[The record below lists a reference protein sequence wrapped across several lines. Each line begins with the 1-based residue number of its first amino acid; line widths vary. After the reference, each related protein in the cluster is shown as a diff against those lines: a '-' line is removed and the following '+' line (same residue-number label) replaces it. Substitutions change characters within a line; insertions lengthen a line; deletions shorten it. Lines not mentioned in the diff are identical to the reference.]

1 MSNLSRRAVLSGATA
16 VAGAGA
22 LPRPARAAGEDGTRA
37 GTADGLVTVRPG
49 DPRYGDLVVGN
60 NQRWVASPEAVHL
73 VRTTAE
79 TVAVVAEAVRSG
91 KRLSVRSG
99 GHCYADFV
107 YHADADVIVDL
118 STMNRIG
125 FDTGRQ
131 AFMVEAGARLG
142 EIYDTLYRR
151 WGVAVPGGV
160 CPYVGIAGH
169 ATGGGYGLLSRRHGV
184 VADHIEAVE
193 VVVADEEEGARAVIA
208 SRESTGALRELW
220 WACTGGGGGSF
231 GVITR
236 FWFRSAGASG
246 PDPGGLLPRP
256 PQEMLA
262 SFGELPWEGLTEEAF
277 TALVRNFGTWYTDNA
292 AAGAPLD
299 SVSGG
304 VFLRHRANLAIPVL
318 CVMDGTVP
326 GAEGMLAEHVAALT
340 AGTGMPDLPARRL
353 AWLDL
358 VRLIGNLDP
367 GTLTDSTKR
376 SAVKSAYMRGPFT
389 RAQCAAMYAAMS
401 REDYANP
408 EATVTLYAVCGG
420 PGNDVPEDAVAYAHR
435 NASYLALFESFWSD
449 PGEDEAHLAWQ
460 RGLYADVFADSG
472 GYPVPGDRYDGC
484 YINSPDPD
492 LTDPAYNASGVP
504 WHRLYF
510 KDNYARLQ
518 ETKRL
523 WDPAD
528 VFRHRH
534 SVRLPS

>member
-1 MSNLSRRAVLSGATA
+1 
-16 VAGAGA
+16 
-22 LPRPARAAGEDGTRA
+22 
-37 GTADGLVTVRPG
+37 
-49 DPRYGDLVVGN
+49 N

-160 CPYVGIAGH
+160 CPYVGMAGH

-236 FWFRSAGASG
+236 FWFRSAGDSG

-277 TALVRNFGTWYTDNA
+277 TALVRNFGTWYT
-292 AAGAPLD
+292 
-299 SVSGG
+299 
-304 VFLRHRANLAIPVL
+304 
-318 CVMDGTVP
+318 
-326 GAEGMLAEHVAALT
+326 
-340 AGTGMPDLPARRL
+340 
-353 AWLDL
+353 
-358 VRLIGNLDP
+358 
-367 GTLTDSTKR
+367 
-376 SAVKSAYMRGPFT
+376 
-389 RAQCAAMYAAMS
+389 
-401 REDYANP
+401 
-408 EATVTLYAVCGG
+408 
-420 PGNDVPEDAVAYAHR
+420 
-435 NASYLALFESFWSD
+435 
-449 PGEDEAHLAWQ
+449 
-460 RGLYADVFADSG
+460 
-472 GYPVPGDRYDGC
+472 
-484 YINSPDPD
+484 
-492 LTDPAYNASGVP
+492 
-504 WHRLYF
+504 
-510 KDNYARLQ
+510 
-518 ETKRL
+518 
-523 WDPAD
+523 
-528 VFRHRH
+528 
-534 SVRLPS
+534 